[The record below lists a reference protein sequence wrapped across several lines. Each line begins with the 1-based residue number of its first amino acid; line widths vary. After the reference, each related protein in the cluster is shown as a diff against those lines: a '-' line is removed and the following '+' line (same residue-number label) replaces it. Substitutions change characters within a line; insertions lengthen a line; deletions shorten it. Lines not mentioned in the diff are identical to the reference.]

1 MQTYYFYF
9 TEEDDEAE
17 KGLVT
22 RSEFSPQSVLDRLK
36 LWSGSLSGHELL
48 QILPLSGSWV

>member
-36 LWSGSLSGHELL
+36 LWSGSLSGKIL
-48 QILPLSGSWV
+48 QILPLSGLWA

>member
-9 TEEDDEAE
+9 IEEDDEAE

-48 QILPLSGSWV
+48 QILPLSGSWA